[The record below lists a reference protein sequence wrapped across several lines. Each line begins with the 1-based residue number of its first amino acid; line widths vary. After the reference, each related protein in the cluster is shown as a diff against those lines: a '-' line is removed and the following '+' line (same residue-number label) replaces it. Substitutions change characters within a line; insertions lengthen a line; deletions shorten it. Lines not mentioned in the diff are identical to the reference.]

1 MYVSCTN
8 NSQQQTTKTKTKTIT
23 AMNAKQYE
31 TNKTLKDT
39 TNNQQ
44 FTTAEIVVIGI
55 TVIMHIILSLLIRI
69 ITIDNVTLLLWK

>member
-8 NSQQQTTKTKTKTIT
+8 NSQQQTTKTKTIT

-44 FTTAEIVVIGI
+44 FTTAGIVVICI

>member
-44 FTTAEIVVIGI
+44 FTTAENVVMQIVYKISI
-55 TVIMHIILSLLIRI
+55 EL
-69 ITIDNVTLLLWK
+69 

>member
-8 NSQQQTTKTKTKTIT
+8 NSQQQTTKTKTIT
-23 AMNAKQYE
+23 AMNTKQYE

-39 TNNQQ
+39 TNSQQ
-44 FTTAEIVVIGI
+44 FTTAEIVVIGT

-69 ITIDNVTLLLWK
+69 ITIDNVTFLLWK